1 MSTET
6 GARPPMD
13 FLLPE
18 RLDDVLEAMAA
29 RAGTVPVAGGTDVM
43 VRLSTGREHPAAAV
57 DLTRTA
63 SLARWERS
71 AGEVRLGAAV
81 PYTRIIEELAAPLPG
96 LVAAART
103 VGSRQIRNRGTVGGA
118 LGTASPTGDVHPVL
132 LACGAEVELVS
143 VRGARRVPVRDFY
156 TGPGRTVRAPD
167 ELIRAVRIPEA
178 QGPQAYGKA
187 GRRGAVVMATCSFAV
202 ALWPSRAWVGTGIG
216 SAAPVPL
223 PALEAERFIAGELAE
238 RGLWRTRGPLPE
250 GVLQRFGELAAA
262 ATAPADD
269 VRGSSAYRRH
279 AVAVLARR
287 ALGRV
292 WDDHRADRRTE
303 RESCA

>member
-1 MSTET
+1 
-6 GARPPMD
+6 MD

-18 RLDDVLEAMAA
+18 RLDEALEAMAA

-43 VRLSTGREHPAAAV
+43 VRLGTGHERPAAAV
-57 DLTRTA
+57 DLTRIVCL
-63 SLARWERS
+63 SRWERT
-71 AGEVRLGAAV
+71 AGGIRLGATV
-81 PYTRIIEELAAPLPG
+81 PYTRIAGELAAPLPG
-96 LVAAART
+96 LAAAART

-118 LGTASPTGDVHPVL
+118 LGTASPTGDVHPML

-167 ELIRAVRIPEA
+167 ELIRAVRVPEA
-178 QGPQAYGKA
+178 EGPQAYAKA

-216 SAAPVPL
+216 SAAPVPR
-223 PALEAERFIAGELAE
+223 PAPEAEQFVARELGEL
-238 RGLWRTRGPLPE
+238 RLWQTRGPLPDD
-250 GVLQRFGELAAA
+250 VLARFGELAAA

-287 ALGRV
+287 TLGRV
-292 WDDHRADRRTE
+292 WDDYRAHRRTE
-303 RESCA
+303 GEPCT

>member
-1 MSTET
+1 
-6 GARPPMD
+6 MD

-18 RLDDVLEAMAA
+18 RLDEVLTALAA
-29 RAGTVPVAGGTDVM
+29 RPGTVPVAGGTDVM
-43 VRLSTGREHPAAAV
+43 VRLGTGRERPPAAV
-57 DLTRTA
+57 DLTRIA
-63 SLARWERS
+63 PLARWERT

-81 PYTRIIEELAAPLPG
+81 PYTRIAEELAAPLPG
-96 LVAAART
+96 LAAAART

-132 LACGAEVELVS
+132 LACGAEVELIS

-167 ELIRAVRIPEA
+167 ELIRAVRVREA
-178 QGPQAYGKA
+178 EGPQTYAKA
-187 GRRGAVVMATCSFAV
+187 ARRGAVVMATCSFAV

-223 PALEAERFIAGELAE
+223 PALEAERFVAGELTE
-238 RGLWRTRGPLPE
+238 RRLWETRGPLPG
-250 GVLQRFGELAAA
+250 GVLVRFGELAAA

-287 ALGRV
+287 TLGRA
-292 WDDHRADRRTE
+292 WDEHRTRRRTE
-303 RESCA
+303 EESCA